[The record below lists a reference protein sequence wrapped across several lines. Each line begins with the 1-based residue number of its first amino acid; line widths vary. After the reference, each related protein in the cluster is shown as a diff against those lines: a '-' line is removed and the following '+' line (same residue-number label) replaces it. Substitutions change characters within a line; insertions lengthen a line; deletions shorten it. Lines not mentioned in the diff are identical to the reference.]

1 MILVVG
7 GAGYV
12 GSMLVRGLLNKGY
25 AVRILDRF
33 YYGDRGIKN
42 IEDRLEIIQG
52 DMRKV
57 DSSIFK
63 GINAVINVGGLSNDP
78 TAEYNPKANYEMNV
92 EATKNLA
99 RVTKKKGIKRFIF
112 ASSCSIYDLGFGRED
127 IVQDEETRVSPKA
140 VYSKSK
146 YDAERILLEMA
157 DDNFCPVILRKG
169 TIFGFS
175 YRMRYDL
182 VVNTFIKD
190 ALNRQ
195 EVTIFRGGEMWRPL
209 IDISDVVKAYLICL
223 EAPEDK
229 VKSQIF
235 NVSHNNYRISEL
247 AYRVRGALGEVG
259 IKIEIG
265 VDYTP
270 QNIRSYRV
278 STKKIESL
286 LGFHASLSVEDSVKN
301 MVKMINKCNYTDF
314 LNPRYYNIE
323 WMTLLEEAEKILKVS
338 DSIF

>member
-1 MILVVG
+1 MVLVVG

-12 GSMLVRGLLNKGY
+12 GSMLVRGLLDKGY

-33 YYGDRGIKN
+33 YYGDRGIKE
-42 IEDRLEIIQG
+42 IEDHLEIIQG
-52 DMRKV
+52 DMRKI

-63 GINAVINVGGLSNDP
+63 GVNAVINVGGLSNDP
-78 TAEYNPKANYEMNV
+78 TAEYNPRANHEMNV
-92 EATKNLA
+92 EATRSLA
-99 RVTKKKGIKRFIF
+99 RATKEKGIKRFIF
-112 ASSCSIYDLGFGRED
+112 ASSCSIYDLGFRGKD
-127 IVQDEETRVSPKA
+127 IVQDEEARVSPKA

-157 DDNFCPVILRKG
+157 DDDFCPVILRKG

-182 VVNTFIKD
+182 VVNTFTKD
-190 ALNRQ
+190 ALRRQ
-195 EVTIFRGGEMWRPL
+195 EVTIFGGGEMWRPL
-209 IDISDVVKAYLICL
+209 IDISDVVKAYLVCL

-235 NVSHNNYRISEL
+235 NISHSNYRISEL
-247 AYRVRGALGEVG
+247 AYRVRGALEEVG

-270 QNIRSYRV
+270 RNVRSYRV
-278 STKKIESL
+278 SSQKIESL
-286 LGFHASLSVEDSVKN
+286 LGFRASLSVEDSVKN
-301 MVKMINKCNYTDF
+301 MVSMINKCNYTDF
-314 LNPRYYNIE
+314 LNPRYYNIQ